1 MITRYRSV
9 VAPEHVEA
17 ALRAIWHDLMRRGI
31 LPDEIDNYRRTSE
44 WFPWLK
50 TNPAIERLRDSL
62 NRGFGRGRFS
72 TDPQIVFQPPDR
84 CDGPLE
90 PHVDRDG
97 EGETFACGRYCI
109 DAANAAQWW
118 SVVVGQGRRR
128 PLLAG
133 GRSRRRSCD
142 GRRSATCEWSE
153 CLRHAAN
160 RRLLPRN
167 AVVIVHRAVP
177 FFSSVC
183 DKGQRPTLNHE

>member
-17 ALRAIWHDLMRRGI
+17 ALRVIWHDLMRRGI
-31 LPDEIDNYRRTSE
+31 LPDEVDNYRRTSE

-62 NRGFGRGRFS
+62 NRRFGKGRFS

-97 EGETFACGRYCI
+97 EGETFACVAGIALTPQTLRSGGLLWW
-109 DAANAAQWW
+109 DKDGGVHSSPAADPGDVLVMVGEVPHASSQNA
-118 SVVVGQGRRR
+118 SGMPRIVVYFR
-128 PLLAG
+128 AT
-133 GRSRRRSCD
+133 RS
-142 GRRSATCEWSE
+142 G
-153 CLRHAAN
+153 
-160 RRLLPRN
+160 
-167 AVVIVHRAVP
+167 
-177 FFSSVC
+177 
-183 DKGQRPTLNHE
+183 

>member
-17 ALRAIWHDLMRRGI
+17 ALRVIWHDLMRRGI
-31 LPDEIDNYRRTSE
+31 LPDEVDNYRRTSE

-62 NRGFGRGRFS
+62 NRRFGKGRFS

-97 EGETFACGRYCI
+97 EGETFACVAGIALTPQTLRSGGRCGGTRT
-109 DAANAAQWW
+109 AA
-118 SVVVGQGRRR
+118 STLRRR
-128 PLLAG
+128 PIQ
-133 GRSRRRSCD
+133 
-142 GRRSATCEWSE
+142 ATF
-153 CLRHAAN
+153 L
-160 RRLLPRN
+160 
-167 AVVIVHRAVP
+167 
-177 FFSSVC
+177 
-183 DKGQRPTLNHE
+183 